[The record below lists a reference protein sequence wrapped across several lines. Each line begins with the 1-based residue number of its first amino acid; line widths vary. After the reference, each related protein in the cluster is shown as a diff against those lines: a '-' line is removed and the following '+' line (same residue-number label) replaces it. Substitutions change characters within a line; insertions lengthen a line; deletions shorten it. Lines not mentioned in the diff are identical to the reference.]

1 MLCQLQLCLA
11 LAGPVVASE
20 GTRRDDHPTAAG
32 AGAVASE
39 RPCDITGKAGNLCVA
54 AHSTTRALYAAYDG
68 PLYRVTSGKNCH
80 PCVHKG
86 RTCCGPGNSTDIGLL
101 EPGGF
106 ADISAQDAAC
116 AKGDCVISLVY
127 DQSGHDNH
135 LGQRHMLVNASKHKI
150 LIGGKVPVY
159 GMWIDPGYGYHVDN
173 TSGLATGAE
182 EESIYAVMSGT
193 HYNQHCCFVRAPPP
207 PTAPLA
213 FVR

>member
-20 GTRRDDHPTAAG
+20 GTSRDDHPTAAG

-39 RPCDITGKAGNLCVA
+39 GPCDITGKAGNPCVA
-54 AHSTTRALYAAYDG
+54 AHSTTRALYAAYNG

-106 ADISAQDAAC
+106 ADISAQDVAC

-127 DQSGHDNH
+127 DQSGHGNH

-150 LIGGKVPVY
+150 LIGGGKVPVCTCAAPFASSL
-159 GMWIDPGYGYHVDN
+159 GASQKLLRLHV
-173 TSGLATGAE
+173 
-182 EESIYAVMSGT
+182 M
-193 HYNQHCCFVRAPPP
+193 
-207 PTAPLA
+207 
-213 FVR
+213 